1 MTTNADGVGS
11 KSCPITYDRHTP
23 EYRKTFVCLTEELH
37 TRCPLAWTDSYGG
50 HWVASDLPQLF
61 DLARDTTLLSNDYDG
76 TGERAGYRGVLI
88 PSDAHD
94 TYRGGILE
102 MDPPEQQYYR
112 KQLYPYLSQAAV
124 GRWVPVIDEITRACL
139 DEVIETGAIDFVDDL
154 ATIVPAVLTMGL
166 LGLPLRDWKVYSH
179 PVHAMIYT
187 DPTSPEMA
195 DVLVAVANY
204 KATLEDWVLRIRAE
218 PSPGLIDALNTLTID
233 GKPIAHTDVMGTS
246 DLLITGGFDTTS
258 ALTARSLEWLS
269 QHPQERTRL
278 QANLETMLNSA
289 TEEFLRFFTPA
300 QGDGRTIARDTEING
315 RSLKEGERLW
325 LSWAMANRSA
335 GVFPNPNVVDLERTG
350 NRHTSFG
357 LGVHRCIGS
366 NVARNMFKRILVQ
379 VLERIPDFVC
389 DPDGT
394 IHYPSIGIING
405 MLKLPATFT
414 PGQRRGKGLDETID
428 HLQEVILDQRLAEP
442 VTLNKGI
449 AKI

>member
-1 MTTNADGVGS
+1 MNTDGPGS
-11 KSCPITYDRHTP
+11 KSCPITYDRHST
-23 EYRKTFVCLTEELH
+23 EFRDAFEHLTEELH
-37 TRCPLAWTDSYGG
+37 TQCPLAWTDSYGG
-50 HWVASDLPQLF
+50 YWVASDLPQLF
-61 DLARDTTLLSNDYDG
+61 ELARDTTLLSNDYDG
-76 TGERAGYRGVLI
+76 AGERNGYRGVLI

-94 TYRGGILE
+94 VYRGGILE

-124 GRWVPVIDEITRACL
+124 ARWVPVIDEIVRACL
-139 DEVIETGAIDFVDDL
+139 DEVIETGRIDFVDEL

-166 LGLPLRDWKVYSH
+166 LGLPLRDWQVYSY
-179 PVHAMIYT
+179 PVHAMIFT

-204 KATLEDWVLRIRAE
+204 KAELQEWVVRIREE
-218 PSPGLIDALNTLTID
+218 PRPGLINALNTLTID
-233 GKPIAHTDVMGTS
+233 GEPIDHLDVMGTS

-258 ALTARSLEWLS
+258 ALTAHALEWLS
-269 QHPQERTRL
+269 QHPQERARL
-278 QANLETMLNSA
+278 RANMDTMLNPA

-300 QGDGRTIARDTEING
+300 QGDGRTVALDTEING

-335 GVFPNPNVVDLERTG
+335 EVFPNPNDVDLERAG

-379 VLERIPDFVC
+379 VLDRIPDFVC
-389 DPDGT
+389 VPDGA
-394 IHYPSIGIING
+394 IHYPSVGIING
-405 MLKLPATFT
+405 MLHLPASFT
-414 PGQRRGKGLDETID
+414 PGERRGAALAETLD
-428 HLQEVILDQRLAEP
+428 HLQDVIDRQGLAEP
-442 VTLNKGI
+442 VTVNKAV
-449 AKI
+449 AKV